1 MPGKADEG
9 DDDGKGAD
17 ERGKKERE
25 FLFLVVFCCLKM
37 IQESLDHPHPHP
49 SQESK
54 KEMHFQIF
62 IQIQHKKSFLNHLR
76 GKKRSNKEKKKS
88 DFVPEKADDDN
99 FG

>member
-9 DDDGKGAD
+9 DDNGKGAD

-49 SQESK
+49 PKNLKRKCISK
-54 KEMHFQIF
+54 SYPDPTYKIF
-62 IQIQHKKSFLNHLR
+62 SEPHER
-76 GKKRSNKEKKKS
+76 GKK
-88 DFVPEKADDDN
+88 
-99 FG
+99 

>member
-62 IQIQHKKSFLNHLR
+62 IQIQHIKSFLNLMR
-76 GKKRSNKEKKKS
+76 GEKSKKKEIR
-88 DFVPEKADDDN
+88 FCAPEKADDN
-99 FG
+99 FR

>member
-1 MPGKADEG
+1 MPGEADEG
-9 DDDGKGAD
+9 DDGKGV
-17 ERGKKERE
+17 RLKKERE
-25 FLFLVVFCCLKM
+25 FLFLVLFCRLKM
-37 IQESLDHPHPHP
+37 IQESLDDPHPHP